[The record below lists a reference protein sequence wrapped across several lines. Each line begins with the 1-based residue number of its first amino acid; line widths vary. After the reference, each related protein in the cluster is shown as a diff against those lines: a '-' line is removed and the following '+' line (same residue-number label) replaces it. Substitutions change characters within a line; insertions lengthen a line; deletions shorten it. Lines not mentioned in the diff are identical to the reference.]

1 MTITGTAS
9 ATPYTVTAT
18 GSDGSFDKAT
28 ATFTIT
34 TPATTLVPT
43 QGLSGVTVT
52 ASGSGFTPGAT
63 IVFTISAGGTIGA
76 ASACTATGTGT
87 ISGCTFTVSGA
98 AAAYTVTATGSDG
111 GADKATATFTV
122 TTPGITLAPIVTAAA
137 VNTTGISV
145 SWSAVPGAVNYTLMY
160 ARFPWLPIAY
170 VSVGTATVYNLTNL
184 GFGLTYYIT
193 VWAWNNTSEGPPS
206 NVAVAQ
212 TDVPA
217 PPAPPF
223 PWATLEAVTTLS
235 VLGSLAVSAAI
246 AVWVSG
252 RRGRR
257 AQRTATASLAVTL
270 ARSRPRPGEINEPPN
285 RDRRRP

>member
-1 MTITGTAS
+1 MGKRMWGMVPVLAVTLAFVVVGMAPGSGLCS
-9 ATPYTVTAT
+9 AQ
-18 GSDGSFDKAT
+18 GNL
-28 ATFTIT
+28 
-34 TPATTLVPT
+34 TPATAPQLT
-43 QGLSGVTVT
+43 
-52 ASGSGFTPGAT
+52 
-63 IVFTISAGGTIGA
+63 
-76 ASACTATGTGT
+76 
-87 ISGCTFTVSGA
+87 
-98 AAAYTVTATGSDG
+98 
-111 GADKATATFTV
+111 
-122 TTPGITLAPIVTAAA
+122 APIVTAAA

-145 SWSAVPGAVNYTLMY
+145 SWSAVHSAVNYTLMY
-160 ARFPWLPIAY
+160 ARFYGLPIAWL
-170 VSVGTATVYNLTNL
+170 SVGTKTVYNLTNL

-212 TDVPA
+212 TDVPI
-217 PPAPPF
+217 PPATPF

-270 ARSRPRPGEINEPPN
+270 ARERQTGGERYPAGRAPAPPSRSYSAL
-285 RDRRRP
+285 DRRVGRR

>member
-1 MTITGTAS
+1 MWGMVPVLAVTLAVVVVGMAPGSGLCS
-9 ATPYTVTAT
+9 AQ
-18 GSDGSFDKAT
+18 GNL
-28 ATFTIT
+28 
-34 TPATTLVPT
+34 TPATAPQLT
-43 QGLSGVTVT
+43 
-52 ASGSGFTPGAT
+52 
-63 IVFTISAGGTIGA
+63 
-76 ASACTATGTGT
+76 
-87 ISGCTFTVSGA
+87 
-98 AAAYTVTATGSDG
+98 
-111 GADKATATFTV
+111 
-122 TTPGITLAPIVTAAA
+122 APIVTAAA

-145 SWSAVPGAVNYTLMY
+145 SWSAVHSAVNYTLMY
-160 ARFPWLPIAY
+160 ARFYGLPIAWL
-170 VSVGTATVYNLTNL
+170 SVGTKTVYNLTNL

-223 PWATLEAVTTLS
+223 PWASIEAVTTLS

-270 ARSRPRPGEINEPPN
+270 ARERQTGGERYPAGRAPAPPSRSYSAL
-285 RDRRRP
+285 DRRVGRR

>member
-1 MTITGTAS
+1 MWGMVPVLAVTLAFVVVGMAPGSGLCS
-9 ATPYTVTAT
+9 AQ
-18 GSDGSFDKAT
+18 GNL
-28 ATFTIT
+28 
-34 TPATTLVPT
+34 TPATAPQLT
-43 QGLSGVTVT
+43 
-52 ASGSGFTPGAT
+52 
-63 IVFTISAGGTIGA
+63 
-76 ASACTATGTGT
+76 
-87 ISGCTFTVSGA
+87 
-98 AAAYTVTATGSDG
+98 
-111 GADKATATFTV
+111 
-122 TTPGITLAPIVTAAA
+122 APIVTAAA

-145 SWSAVPGAVNYTLMY
+145 SWSAVHSAVNYTLMY
-160 ARFPWLPIAY
+160 ARFYGLPIAWL
-170 VSVGTATVYNLTNL
+170 SVGTKTVYNLTNL

-223 PWATLEAVTTLS
+223 PWASIEAVTTLS

-270 ARSRPRPGEINEPPN
+270 ARERQTGGERYTAGRAPAPPSRSYSAL
-285 RDRRRP
+285 DRRVGRR

>member
-1 MTITGTAS
+1 M
-9 ATPYTVTAT
+9 
-18 GSDGSFDKAT
+18 
-28 ATFTIT
+28 
-34 TPATTLVPT
+34 
-43 QGLSGVTVT
+43 
-52 ASGSGFTPGAT
+52 
-63 IVFTISAGGTIGA
+63 
-76 ASACTATGTGT
+76 
-87 ISGCTFTVSGA
+87 
-98 AAAYTVTATGSDG
+98 
-111 GADKATATFTV
+111 
-122 TTPGITLAPIVTAAA
+122 
-137 VNTTGISV
+137 
-145 SWSAVPGAVNYTLMY
+145 SWSAVHSAVNYTLMY
-160 ARFPWLPIAY
+160 ARFYGLPIAWL
-170 VSVGTATVYNLTNL
+170 SVGTKTVYNLTNL

-270 ARSRPRPGEINEPPN
+270 ARERQTGGERYPAGRAPAPPSRSYSAL
-285 RDRRRP
+285 DRRVGRR